1 LKELWKNENINIDG
15 LQDYPARFQDMELP
29 SLVTTS
35 IGGGFSIQGQC
46 LLNVIDSVF
55 EFVDWPGSVASFF
68 FIGLFYPGGRRI

>member
-1 LKELWKNENINIDG
+1 MKTLGSKTILHGFRTGNFKVWRLPLEL
-15 LQDYPARFQDMELP
+15 A
-29 SLVTTS
+29 
-35 IGGGFSIQGQC
+35 GGFSIQGQC